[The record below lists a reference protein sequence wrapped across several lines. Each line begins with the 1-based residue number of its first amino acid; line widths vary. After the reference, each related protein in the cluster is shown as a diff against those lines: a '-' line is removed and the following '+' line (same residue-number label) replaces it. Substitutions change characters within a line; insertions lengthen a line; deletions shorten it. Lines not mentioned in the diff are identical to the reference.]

1 MPPSALVVDSPI
13 GPLRLE
19 SADGVA
25 LSAIRFEGEPAWPDA
40 QADSPAA
47 SAAPSGT
54 LDDVAVEPPAQ
65 VLVRAAEQ
73 LAAYFAGRLRDFD
86 LPLAPRGTDFQRR
99 VWSELATVP
108 YGTTISY
115 GELAARA
122 GRPVSASRAVGA
134 ANGANPIPVVVPCH
148 RVIGADGTLTGYA
161 GGLARKDAL
170 LRLEGVP
177 TERDQL
183 ELF

>member
-1 MPPSALVVDSPI
+1 MRSAIAVVVDSPI

-19 SADGVA
+19 SADGVS
-25 LSAIRFEGEPAWPDA
+25 LTAIGFDGTARAGDCAPELVPAVLHE
-40 QADSPAA
+40 AA
-47 SAAPSGT
+47 
-54 LDDVAVEPPAQ
+54 
-65 VLVRAAEQ
+65 RQ
-73 LAAYFAGRLRDFD
+73 LAAYFAGRLRDFE
-86 LPLAPRGTDFQRR
+86 LPLAPGGTDFQRA
-99 VWSELATVP
+99 VWAELVRVP
-108 YGTTISY
+108 YGTTVSY
-115 GELAARA
+115 GELAARL
-122 GRPVSASRAVGA
+122 GMPVSASRAVGA